1 MSEHVVCIM
10 GRNEDNHFTVDLR
23 DIENIKRGSCL
34 RKLLVTELDS
44 NFECNIFYVNL
55 QIFVYDGF
63 LTLNIF
69 DLSRSDFPLL
79 FTVLF
84 EILYQ

>member
-10 GRNEDNHFTVDLR
+10 GRKEDNHFTVDLR
-23 DIENIKRGSCL
+23 DMENIKRGSCL
-34 RKLLVTELDS
+34 SKLLVTELDS
-44 NFECNIFYVNL
+44 IFECNIFYVNL